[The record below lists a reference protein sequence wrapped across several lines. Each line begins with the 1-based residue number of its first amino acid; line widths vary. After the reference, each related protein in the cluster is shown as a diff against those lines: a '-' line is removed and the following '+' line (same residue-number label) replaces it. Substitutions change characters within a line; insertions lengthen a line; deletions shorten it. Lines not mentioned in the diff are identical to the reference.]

1 MEQVFSNTA
10 VFCANCGRKL
20 NPEDKFCRECGS
32 QQVQEVNIE
41 PINVD
46 KKMRL
51 RAGELLPDIDRSV
64 PYVAMAS
71 DGLPVRG
78 MLDPRDL
85 ENPNYR
91 PPVFVPTIKDLSIK
105 HDGPVEIHSTEID
118 VFNFRCSYFASFD
131 DAEKA
136 RWYPGGDYCFHLIRT
151 TKGARCRIEYHSYG
165 DNREEEFDADTFAL
179 TRLDTLLKERDVA
192 QLDGY
197 SVHSPGAAN
206 HMDLLVQ
213 YVGGER
219 IAATGLPPHDNQYYN
234 AEWFIDFFRS
244 LSGAFGKNIFT
255 DSFKERELAERQ
267 AAVEK
272 WKRAVKNAADR
283 TSGDT
288 TAQGNNVT
296 AQGNGNVAQKNQAAA
311 DGSWQCSAC
320 GQLNLGPFC
329 SECGSV
335 KPKE

>member
-1 MEQVFSNTA
+1 MDNTFSNTA

-20 NPEDKFCRECGS
+20 EPEDKFCRECGS
-32 QQVQEVNIE
+32 QQVREIDIE

-51 RAGELLPDIDRSV
+51 RAAELLPDIDRSA
-64 PYVAMAS
+64 PCAAMAS

-85 ENPNYR
+85 DSLIYR
-91 PPVFVPTIKDLSIK
+91 PPVFVPTVKDLSVK
-105 HDGPVEIHSTEID
+105 HDGPVEIRSTEID
-118 VFNFRCSYFASFD
+118 VFNLRCSCFAPPD
-131 DAEKA
+131 DKEQQK
-136 RWYPGGDYCFHLIRT
+136 WYPTGDYGFHLIRT
-151 TKGARCRIEYHSYG
+151 SKGARCRIEFHSYS

-179 TRLDTLLKERDVA
+179 TRLDKLLKERDVA

-213 YVGGER
+213 YAGGER
-219 IAATGLPPHDNQYYN
+219 IAATGLPPFKQPYDQYYN

-255 DSFKERELAERQ
+255 DSFKEKEQAERK
-267 AAVEK
+267 AAMEA
-272 WKRAVKNAADR
+272 WKNAV
-283 TSGDT
+283 S
-288 TAQGNNVT
+288 
-296 AQGNGNVAQKNQAAA
+296 NVAGQ
-311 DGSWQCSAC
+311 DSWQCEC
-320 GQLNLGPFC
+320 GQQNIHPFC
-329 SECGSV
+329 INCGRTR
-335 KPKE
+335 PKE

>member
-1 MEQVFSNTA
+1 MEENFSNTA
-10 VFCANCGRKL
+10 IFCMNCGRKL

-32 QQVQEVNIE
+32 QQVQEVDIE
-41 PINVD
+41 PINVG

-51 RAGELLPDIDRSV
+51 RAAELLPDIDRSV

-71 DGLPVRG
+71 DGMPVRG
-78 MLDPRDL
+78 MLDPRYLDS
-85 ENPNYR
+85 PNYR
-91 PPVFVPTIKDLSIK
+91 PPVFVPTVKDVSVK
-105 HDGPVEIHSTEID
+105 HEGPVEIHSTEID
-118 VFNFRCSYFASFD
+118 VFNFRCSYFAPPD
-131 DAEKA
+131 DKEKQK
-136 RWYPGGDYCFHLIRT
+136 WYPTGDYCFHLIRT
-151 TKGARCRIEYHSYG
+151 SKGARCRIEYRSYS

-179 TRLDTLLKERDVA
+179 TRLDKLLKERNVA

-244 LSGAFGKNIFT
+244 LSGAIGENFFT
-255 DSFKERELAERQ
+255 DSFKEKELAERQ
-267 AAVEK
+267 AAMEK
-272 WKRAVKNAADR
+272 WKKAVSNAANA
-283 TSGDT
+283 SG
-288 TAQGNNVT
+288 NSV
-296 AQGNGNVAQKNQAAA
+296 A
-311 DGSWQCSAC
+311 DGFWQCGAC
-320 GQLNLGPFC
+320 GRLNFGLFC

-335 KPKE
+335 RPKE

>member
-1 MEQVFSNTA
+1 MDNTFSNTA
-10 VFCANCGRKL
+10 VFCANCGSKL

-32 QQVQEVNIE
+32 QQVQEVDIE

-46 KKMRL
+46 KKIRL
-51 RAGELLPDIDRSV
+51 RAAELLPDIDRSV

-85 ENPNYR
+85 DNPNYR
-91 PPVFVPTIKDLSIK
+91 PPVFVPTVKDVSVK

-136 RWYPGGDYCFHLIRT
+136 RWYPGGDYCFHLIRMS
-151 TKGARCRIEYHSYG
+151 KGARCRIEFHSYG

-255 DSFKERELAERQ
+255 DSFKERELAER
-267 AAVEK
+267 
-272 WKRAVKNAADR
+272 
-283 TSGDT
+283 
-288 TAQGNNVT
+288 
-296 AQGNGNVAQKNQAAA
+296 
-311 DGSWQCSAC
+311 
-320 GQLNLGPFC
+320 
-329 SECGSV
+329 
-335 KPKE
+335 

>member
-1 MEQVFSNTA
+1 MDNTFSNTA
-10 VFCANCGRKL
+10 VFCANCGSKL

-32 QQVQEVNIE
+32 QQVQEVDIE

-46 KKMRL
+46 KKIRL
-51 RAGELLPDIDRSV
+51 RAAELLPDIDRSV

-85 ENPNYR
+85 DNPNYR
-91 PPVFVPTIKDLSIK
+91 PPVFVPTVKDLSIK
-105 HDGPVEIHSTEID
+105 HDKPVEIHSTEID

-131 DAEKA
+131 DTEKA

-151 TKGARCRIEYHSYG
+151 SKGARCRIEFHSYG
-165 DNREEEFDADTFAL
+165 DNREEEFDADAFTL
-179 TRLDTLLKERDVA
+179 SRLDTLLKERDVA

-267 AAVEK
+267 AAMAK
-272 WKRAVKNAADR
+272 WKKAVNNAANR
-283 TSGDT
+283 NSGDT
-288 TAQGNNVT
+288 ATQGNNAT
-296 AQGNGNVAQKNQAAA
+296 AQGNGTVAQNNQVAA

-335 KPKE
+335 KPKA

>member
-1 MEQVFSNTA
+1 MEQDFSNTA
-10 VFCANCGRKL
+10 VFCANCGRRL

-118 VFNFRCSYFASFD
+118 VFNFRCSYFVLPD
-131 DAEKA
+131 DKEKA
-136 RWYPGGDYCFHLIRT
+136 RWYLGGDYCFHLIRT
-151 TKGARCRIEYHSYG
+151 SKGARCRIEYHSYS

-197 SVHSPGAAN
+197 SVHSMWAAN

-213 YVGGER
+213 YVGGEQ
-219 IAATGLPPHDNQYYN
+219 IAATGLPPHEPPYNQYYN
-234 AEWFIDFFRS
+234 PEWFIDFFRN

-255 DSFKERELAERQ
+255 DAFKEKELAARK
-267 AAVEK
+267 AAMEA
-272 WKRAVKNAADR
+272 WKNAVSNSANNTAAQSNNS
-283 TSGDT
+283 TSQGKNAP
-288 TAQGNNVT
+288 AQNNPV
-296 AQGNGNVAQKNQAAA
+296 AA
-311 DGSWQCSAC
+311 DGSWQCEC
-320 GQLNLGPFC
+320 GQLNFGPFC
-329 SECGSV
+329 SECGRV
-335 KPKE
+335 RPKE